1 MNRLQRPPSAQP
13 TSSAAVILALGRALS
28 PRPRASCAH
37 SEALRPGDRG
47 LAIAVSSRAV
57 QGLPSRHS
65 MISRSANLGEKRRV
79 VIFVPAIQS
88 LGEWRVLGH
97 LRRNEPQPGV
107 SGPPQNAEI
116 PSGYRHFSSWP
127 RWASTP
133 LRKYRVSLL
142 TTALRCGYPDA
153 STPGR

>member
-1 MNRLQRPPSAQP
+1 MSQLQRPPSAQP

-79 VIFVPAIQS
+79 VIFIPAIQS
-88 LGEWRVLGH
+88 LGEWAGIGSFASKRAAAGSFRSTPECGNTKWLQTLQQLATMGFH
-97 LRRNEPQPGV
+97 PAPQ
-107 SGPPQNAEI
+107 I
-116 PSGYRHFSSWP
+116 PSLAFDHCP
-127 RWASTP
+127 
-133 LRKYRVSLL
+133 
-142 TTALRCGYPDA
+142 ALRVP
-153 STPGR
+153 